1 MRLQELLKGS
11 QTDSGF
17 LNASLQRVQD
27 SFYYQN
33 FSYSLRSRVDFDTWN
48 DAVSATNHTAG
59 FRKFS
64 DYQLETPASFS
75 EVTGNSMAV
84 GLSTELSYFSVVNDL
99 YGVADLN
106 CVYNFDLVAEN
117 SLDAAGAI
125 YSDEIIFASRIL
137 TDFFESFG
145 NRAVNF
151 DNY

>member
-1 MRLQELLKGS
+1 
-11 QTDSGF
+11 
-17 LNASLQRVQD
+17 
-27 SFYYQN
+27 
-33 FSYSLRSRVDFDTWN
+33 
-48 DAVSATNHTAG
+48 
-59 FRKFS
+59 
-64 DYQLETPASFS
+64 
-75 EVTGNSMAV
+75 MAV

-117 SLDAAGAI
+117 SLDISGVI

-151 DNY
+151 DDISGHSIAIQEQPILLIDSFNINNSRALKYFIYTKDERFVGQRQFDIVTMLQDGTFAYMNQYGRIDTVQMVENLVHTI